1 MTVEQSETNTD
12 AVARR
17 SHMITT
23 PRSLRTLTALV
34 MLTTLA
40 ACVHPTPYKE
50 AANDTGNGYTT
61 QQIESNR
68 FRISFKGN
76 SETARQTVD
85 SYMLYRSAEVAV
97 QNGFDYF
104 VVDNKA
110 VDKNTAYENYGDTL
124 AWGWGG
130 GWGFRRG
137 PGFAGPDTTYTQ
149 PINSYD
155 AIADIV
161 LFHGTKPANQP
172 DAYDARAVLNAIGPT
187 IIRPPGPG
195 SKSAA

>member
-1 MTVEQSETNTD
+1 MTAQTVIGTGT
-12 AVARR
+12 VA
-17 SHMITT
+17 HNFPMIVNA
-23 PRSLRTLTALV
+23 RSLRILTALV
-34 MLTTLA
+34 MLTSLA

-50 AANDTGNGYTT
+50 AANDSRNGYTT
-61 QQIESNR
+61 QQVESNR

-85 SYMLYRSAEVAV
+85 SYMLYRAAEVTV

-104 VVDNKA
+104 VVDNRA

-137 PGFAGPDTTYTQ
+137 PGFAIPDDSYSQ
-149 PINSYD
+149 PVNSYD
-155 AIADIV
+155 AIADIL
-161 LFHGTKPANQP
+161 LFHGTKPANQS
-172 DAYDARAVLNAIGPT
+172 DAYDARQVLNAIGPT
-187 IIRPPGPG
+187 IVRP
-195 SKSAA
+195 AAVQQ